1 MAQTIEILIP
11 IAESDVKEIPL
22 NPKAI
27 DLNRKVVGFLWN
39 EKPNGDVLLRR
50 LIKHLSMRYPQVRTV
65 WDQVGALHVLAEVAP
80 QVKQM
85 ADESDVVIIATGD

>member
-22 NPKAI
+22 NPKTI

-50 LIKHLSMRYPQVRTV
+50 LIKQLSMRYPQVKTV
-65 WDQVGALHVLAEVAP
+65 WDQVAALHVLAEVAP
-80 QVKQM
+80 QVQRM
-85 ADESDVVIIATGD
+85 ANEADAVIIATGD